1 MDLNGFFIQPL
12 NMQKEK
18 CPSDFAI
25 DKDASSLSAI
35 GGLGV

>member
-1 MDLNGFFIQPL
+1 MDMNGFFISPL
-12 NMQKEK
+12 SMQKEN
-18 CPSDFAI
+18 CSSDFAI